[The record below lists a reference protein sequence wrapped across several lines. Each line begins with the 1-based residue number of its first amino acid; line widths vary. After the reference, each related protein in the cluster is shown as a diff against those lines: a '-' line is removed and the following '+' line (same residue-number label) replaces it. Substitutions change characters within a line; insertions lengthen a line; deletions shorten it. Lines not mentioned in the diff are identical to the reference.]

1 MFGKGENKMKAV
13 DNSGKEYELVCRGNV
28 CAIEKE
34 KVPRGLEYID
44 VLCEEFS
51 AEAGEEGYYVI
62 ANWDRKGSR
71 LVRFDSQRCGERIF
85 EQKLMP
91 IFGVKKA
98 DKCVLVIAEGYKY
111 DFDVVV
117 GAKCGKYYIYPR
129 FYLYGEQPFDDI
141 CLRVIE
147 LDKTADY
154 SDMAVSYRN
163 YRIERGECRTLAEKA
178 SEREQ
183 LRYAIEAPEIRI
195 RLGWKPA
202 PPTVLEQTPET
213 EPKMKVACTFDRVCD
228 IIDELKRQGV
238 DKAQLCLVGWNKSGH
253 DGRWPQMFPVEESL
267 GGEER
272 LRHLIGYAKKNGY
285 RIVCHTNSTDCY
297 SIAEGFSEDMII
309 RKKDGGLSVNDT
321 PWSGG
326 RMYHLC
332 PRKALEIAEK
342 NLPRVAGMG
351 FEGLHYID
359 VMSIISLRW
368 CFDERH
374 SVNSRETLEIYEK
387 IMKMCHDLFGGFS
400 SEGCFDFAAKYQDYG
415 MYVSWPAVDDD
426 MCDEVIPLWEIVYHG
441 IMLYNTT
448 TDTVNCTAK
457 GKKRELDMI
466 ESGSRPTFYFYSKFL
481 EGSDMDDW
489 LGNEDLTCDTDEQL
503 CSSVAKIKEAYEM
516 YKKLSRLQL
525 QFITKH
531 CQIENGVF
539 EITYSDGAKITVDR
553 NENTYKIC

>member
-1 MFGKGENKMKAV
+1 MNAA
-13 DNSGKEYELVCRGNV
+13 DNLGRTYEISCNGNLY
-28 CAIEKE
+28 AIEKE
-34 KVPRGLEYID
+34 KISSGLEYID
-44 VLCEEFS
+44 IFCEEFS
-51 AEAGEEGYYVI
+51 AEAGENGYYVI

-71 LVRFDSQRCGERIF
+71 LVRFDSQKCGERIF

-98 DKCVLVIAEGYKY
+98 ERCVLVIAEGYKY

-117 GAKCGKYYIYPR
+117 GAGDGRFYIYPR
-129 FYLYGEQPFDDI
+129 LYLYGKQPFDDI

-147 LDKTADY
+147 LDKNADY
-154 SDMAVSYRN
+154 GDMAAAYRR
-163 YRIERGECRTLAEKA
+163 YRLERGECFELAEKA
-178 SEREQ
+178 KQRDA
-183 LRYAIEAPEIRI
+183 LKYAIEAPEIRI

-202 PPTVLEQTPET
+202 PPKVLEQTPET
-213 EPKMKVACTFDRVCD
+213 EPKMKVACTFDRACD
-228 IIDELKRQGV
+228 IVDELKRQGV
-238 DKAQLCLVGWNKSGH
+238 DKAQICLVGWNKSGH

-272 LRHLIGYAKKNGY
+272 LRHLIDYAKKNGY

-297 SIAEGFSEDMII
+297 SIADGFSEEMVI
-309 RKKDGGLSVNDT
+309 KKRNGELSVNHA

-326 RMYHLC
+326 KMYHLC
-332 PRKALEIAEK
+332 PHKALKIAEK
-342 NLPRVAGMG
+342 NLPVVAKLG

-359 VMSIISLRW
+359 VMSIVSLRW

-374 SVNSRETLEIYEK
+374 PINSKETLEIYEK

-415 MYVSWPAVDDD
+415 MYVCWPAAGDD
-426 MCDEVIPLWEIVYHG
+426 MCDEVIPLWEMVYHG
-441 IMLYNTT
+441 IMLYNAT

-457 GKKRELDMI
+457 GANRVLDMI
-466 ESGSRPTFYFYSKFL
+466 ESGSRPTFYFYSRFL

-489 LGNEDLTCDTDEQL
+489 LGDEDLTCDTDEQL
-503 CSSVAKIKEAYEM
+503 CCSVKKIKKAYDI
-516 YKKLSRLQL
+516 YKKLSRLQT

-531 CQIENGVF
+531 CQIADGIS
-539 EITYSDGAKITVDR
+539 EITYSDGTRIIVNR
-553 NENTYKIC
+553 NENSYNISEQAY